1 MNRQKNKKRWSQE
14 PRAKRAKNRVMVR
27 KGVHGKKGIS
37 WEDMARERNGIGGY
51 GMGKRYGTTQVFGR
65 GRRAQ
70 EVKTSPIFMDRTFSY
85 RENFYRLLRVIT
97 AEAEVQ
103 REMVVEVDEE
113 ENKVEVAEE
122 EQEMARVKEKGE
134 NGGGGG
140 GVGG

>member
-14 PRAKRAKNRVMVR
+14 PRAPKTELWSGKAFTK
-27 KGVHGKKGIS
+27 KKGIS
-37 WEDMARERNGIGGY
+37 WEDMARRRNGIGGY

-122 EQEMARVKEKGE
+122 EQEMARVKE
-134 NGGGGG
+134 
-140 GVGG
+140 